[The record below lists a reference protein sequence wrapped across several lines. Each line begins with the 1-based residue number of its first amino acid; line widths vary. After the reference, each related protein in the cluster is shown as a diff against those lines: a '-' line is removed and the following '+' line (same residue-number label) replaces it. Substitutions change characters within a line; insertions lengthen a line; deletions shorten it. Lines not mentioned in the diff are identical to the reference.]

1 MAEMEQRRPAQGTAH
16 RQETDPRQAADT
28 SDGLGPEGV
37 GEGVHACTYPRMLS
51 NDGAARLLSE
61 SDADGKRD
69 DSPKR
74 WSALD
79 LEPAEQPRWLADSR
93 LPRAATC
100 LLLGDEG
107 IGKSLLWVLVVAH
120 VTTGTPFPEFGMPP
134 RSPGWV
140 VLVLTEDDW
149 STVVRPRLEAAKA
162 DLSRIEVICTERDGG
177 GSPIFPRDI
186 KLLYAEPTPDI
197 VVVDCWLDTVPS
209 NLRVSDAQHARQ
221 ALHPWKEVATRTDAT
236 VLLLGHTN
244 RVQSPNAR
252 DRYGATYALRQ
263 KARMTLFAQ
272 QDQEG
277 HLVVGPEKA
286 NGAPIKP
293 ASKFSITGVPF
304 FQPNPENDGTVPLL
318 TYVSESDKTSRE
330 HLEDSFADRRK
341 GADKPDPKLW
351 LALFLVGGP
360 RWAEEIEE
368 AAQKAKITTYGL
380 KSAKKDL
387 KVRSQQVG
395 SPKRWFWFLPQHDGQ
410 TPEPA
415 EGKSGVESEVD
426 SLYCSKIDPSTSDQF
441 SACFDPAPDDSS
453 TSESRVDS
461 EVESSTAPESGDP
474 LTGSDVRSRFQRTT
488 HRDQPLTLPR
498 HEPYT
503 PPPALP
509 RYGVC
514 DTITGSC
521 DTPQQK
527 LSPDARAAA
536 EEPDDTLRAEL
547 DVAPAP
553 SDNGERRDPVLETET
568 NPVPPGGLTNSTP
581 GLTDRVQQALSRAR
595 TTTASP

>member
-1 MAEMEQRRPAQGTAH
+1 MEEGRP
-16 RQETDPRQAADT
+16 
-28 SDGLGPEGV
+28 L
-37 GEGVHACTYPRMLS
+37 LS
-51 NDGAARLLSE
+51 NEGAARLLSGPE
-61 SDADGKRD
+61 ADADGTTKD

-120 VTTGTPFPEFGMPP
+120 VTTGTAFPEVGMPP

-149 STVVRPRLEAAKA
+149 STVVRPRLEAAEA
-162 DLSRIEVICTERDGG
+162 DLSRIEVICAERDGG
-177 GSPIFPRDI
+177 GSPTFPRDI

-209 NLRVSDAQHARQ
+209 NLRVSDAQNARQ

-252 DRYGATYALRQ
+252 DRYGATSALRQ

-293 ASKFSITGVPF
+293 ASTFSISGVPF

-330 HLEDSFADRRK
+330 HLQDSVADRRK
-341 GADKPDPKLW
+341 GADKPHPKLW
-351 LALFLVGGP
+351 LA
-360 RWAEEIEE
+360 
-368 AAQKAKITTYGL
+368 
-380 KSAKKDL
+380 
-387 KVRSQQVG
+387 
-395 SPKRWFWFLPQHDGQ
+395 
-410 TPEPA
+410 
-415 EGKSGVESEVD
+415 
-426 SLYCSKIDPSTSDQF
+426 
-441 SACFDPAPDDSS
+441 
-453 TSESRVDS
+453 
-461 EVESSTAPESGDP
+461 
-474 LTGSDVRSRFQRTT
+474 
-488 HRDQPLTLPR
+488 
-498 HEPYT
+498 
-503 PPPALP
+503 
-509 RYGVC
+509 
-514 DTITGSC
+514 
-521 DTPQQK
+521 
-527 LSPDARAAA
+527 
-536 EEPDDTLRAEL
+536 
-547 DVAPAP
+547 
-553 SDNGERRDPVLETET
+553 
-568 NPVPPGGLTNSTP
+568 
-581 GLTDRVQQALSRAR
+581 
-595 TTTASP
+595 

>member
-1 MAEMEQRRPAQGTAH
+1 MEH
-16 RQETDPRQAADT
+16 RQAADP
-28 SDGLGPEGV
+28 SDGIGLEV
-37 GEGVHACTYPRMLS
+37 FGEGVHARTYPRMLS
-51 NDGAARLLSE
+51 NDGAARPLSE
-61 SDADGKRD
+61 SDADGTNRT

-107 IGKSLLWVLVVAH
+107 IGKSLLWVLLVAH
-120 VTTGTPFPEFGMPP
+120 VTAGTSFPEFGIPP
-134 RSPGWV
+134 RSPGRA

-149 STVVRPRLEAAKA
+149 STVVRPRLEIAKA
-162 DLSRIEVICTERDGG
+162 DLSRIEIICTDRDGG

-186 KLLYAEPTPDI
+186 KLLDAEPKPDI

-272 QDQEG
+272 QDHEG
-277 HLVVGPEKA
+277 HLMLGPEKA

-318 TYVSESDKTSRE
+318 THVGESDKTSRE

-351 LALFLVGGP
+351 LTLLLVGGP

-368 AAQKAKITTYGL
+368 AAQNAKITKYGL

-410 TPEPA
+410 TPKPA

-426 SLYCSKIDPSTSDQF
+426 SRYCSGIDPSTSDQF
-441 SACFDPAPDDSS
+441 SVCVDSASDDSS
-453 TSESRVDS
+453 TPGSRV
-461 EVESSTAPESGDP
+461 T
-474 LTGSDVRSRFQRTT
+474 QRWN
-488 HRDQPLTLPR
+488 LL
-498 HEPYT
+498 
-503 PPPALP
+503 PPPSQGM
-509 RYGVC
+509 R
-514 DTITGSC
+514 
-521 DTPQQK
+521 
-527 LSPDARAAA
+527 
-536 EEPDDTLRAEL
+536 
-547 DVAPAP
+547 
-553 SDNGERRDPVLETET
+553 
-568 NPVPPGGLTNSTP
+568 
-581 GLTDRVQQALSRAR
+581 
-595 TTTASP
+595 